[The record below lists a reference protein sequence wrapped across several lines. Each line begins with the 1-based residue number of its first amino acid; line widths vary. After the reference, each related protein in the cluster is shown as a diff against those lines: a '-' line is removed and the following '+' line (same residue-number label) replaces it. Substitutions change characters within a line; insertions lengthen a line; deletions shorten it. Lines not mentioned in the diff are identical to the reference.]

1 MSIFL
6 GGTGTANELDDY
18 EEGSFTPTVFGTNIG
33 GYDQQYG
40 KYVKIGK
47 LVTVNIRIKL
57 SANTAGNAAFGV
69 NGLPFTSAGNIGDT
83 YGSGG
88 ITYCD
93 IPLSSPNFDPYISN
107 NSTQIYF
114 YQKITGDAIYLAS
127 NCSNKYLGLAAF
139 YYV

>member
-1 MSIFL
+1 MSIFI
-6 GGTGTANELDDY
+6 GGTGSANELDDY

-33 GYDQQYG
+33 GYNEQYG

-47 LVTVNIRIKL
+47 LVTVNIRMRF
-57 SANTAGNAAFGV
+57 SANTNSNNAFGV
-69 NGLPFTSAGNIGDT
+69 AGLPFTSAGNEGDT

-93 IPLSSPNFDPYISN
+93 IPLNNANFDPYITN
-107 NSTQIYF
+107 NSTLIYF